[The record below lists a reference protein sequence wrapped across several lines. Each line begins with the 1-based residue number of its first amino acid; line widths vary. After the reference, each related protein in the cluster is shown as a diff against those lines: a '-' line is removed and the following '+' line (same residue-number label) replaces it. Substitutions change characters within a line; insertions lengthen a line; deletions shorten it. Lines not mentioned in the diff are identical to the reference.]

1 MKLKNLWIFCL
12 GLLFLNVSC
21 YIGLGES
28 VDTETPVVTINS
40 PSAGAIIRGDFA
52 IAGTWSDD
60 GLIDKIE
67 ITLEPVVTDSTL
79 LTSPT
84 VTYQAD
90 FESKAGSSN
99 TNWKKTI
106 SPSSFGILDG
116 TYLATVEIEDKY
128 GHTSTSTRQ
137 FTIDNTSPVIILQ
150 RPSTPGVITS
160 ANPDAYGQVLT
171 LEGQAADDNNIH
183 HITIDFYSTFEE
195 GILSNKTSSETISN
209 VPLSIALDVAKWR
222 SQTYYDIYGSEDN
235 EGAKTL
241 YCEIHAYDSAQYY
254 PSDGSK
260 QSTEDTF
267 GNCTTFY

>member
-12 GLLFLNVSC
+12 GLLFLNISC
-21 YIGLGES
+21 TIGLGES

-40 PSAGAIIRGDFA
+40 PAAGAIIRGDFA

-106 SPSSFGILDG
+106 SPSSFRILDG

-128 GHTSTSTRQ
+128 GHT
-137 FTIDNTSPVIILQ
+137 
-150 RPSTPGVITS
+150 
-160 ANPDAYGQVLT
+160 
-171 LEGQAADDNNIH
+171 
-183 HITIDFYSTFEE
+183 
-195 GILSNKTSSETISN
+195 
-209 VPLSIALDVAKWR
+209 
-222 SQTYYDIYGSEDN
+222 
-235 EGAKTL
+235 
-241 YCEIHAYDSAQYY
+241 
-254 PSDGSK
+254 
-260 QSTEDTF
+260 
-267 GNCTTFY
+267 